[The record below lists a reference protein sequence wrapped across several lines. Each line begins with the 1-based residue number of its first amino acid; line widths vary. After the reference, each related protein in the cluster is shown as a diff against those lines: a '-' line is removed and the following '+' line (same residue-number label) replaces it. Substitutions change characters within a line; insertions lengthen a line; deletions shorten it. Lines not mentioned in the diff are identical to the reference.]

1 MSLISPAL
9 LYFGMNEKVFQK
21 VIMYNDIINYIINAI
36 YYFAIMQNI
45 IIYNF

>member
-21 VIMYNDIINYIINAI
+21 VIVYDDIISLHNKC
-36 YYFAIMQNI
+36 NI